1 MLELKG
7 IFQVEQIRDGEII
20 ENFTVENGIVD
31 VGLNSILGVE
41 FHADTQ
47 ITTWYIGLVDNS
59 GTPTFNNADTLA
71 SHPGWAEATGY
82 AGTRPQWTANAAA
95 SRSIT
100 NNATVDFAINAPAV
114 IKGLFICSVTS
125 TNVGTLWSTAAFGA
139 TITVAN
145 GDVIKITY
153 TVSG

>member
-20 ENFTVENGIVD
+20 NDFTVENGIVD
-31 VGLNSILGVE
+31 VGLNHILDTE
-41 FHADTQ
+41 FGGETQ
-47 ITTWYIGLVDNS
+47 VSTWYIGLVNNS

-82 AGTRPQWTANAAA
+82 TGTRILWNVGYAGT
-95 SRSIT
+95 RSIT
-100 NNATVDFAINAPAV
+100 NPATADFAITAPAV
-114 IKGLFICSVTS
+114 IKGLFICSATS
-125 TNVGTLWSTAAFGA
+125 GTVGTLWSTAAFGA
-139 TITVAN
+139 IITVAN